1 MTGEISLDTNIVIR
15 IFKNDPLV
23 TNKLTSFPIFYLPI
37 PVIAELLFAA
47 RNSLRTEENLASYNE
62 FIDTCRVLNITKTTA
77 DLYSVI
83 RLDLKRKGSP
93 IPENDI
99 WIASVCKEHNMTIAT
114 GDAHFD
120 NVEGLKVLSL

>member
-1 MTGEISLDTNIVIR
+1 MTGKISLDTNIVIR

-23 TNKLTSFPIFYLPI
+23 TKKLDSFSIFYLPI

-47 RNSLRTEENLASYNE
+47 RNSLRSEENLASYNE
-62 FIDTCRVLNITKTTA
+62 FIDACRVLNITKTTA

-93 IPENDI
+93 ITENDI
-99 WIASVCKEHNMTIAT
+99 WIASVCKEHI
-114 GDAHFD
+114 
-120 NVEGLKVLSL
+120 